1 MRAPPMSRFRDRR
14 DAGRALAA
22 RLVSLRSEDPV
33 VLALPRGGVPVAFE
47 VARALQAPL
56 DVMVVRKLGVPS
68 HRELGMGAIGE
79 GGVCVLDPE
88 LVERAGVT
96 GADLDAIRSREQ
108 VELDRRV
115 RRYRGDRPMISLQ
128 GRTVVL
134 VDDGIATGGTARA
147 ALQVARH
154 AGARRVVLAV
164 PVAAPE
170 TLADLAGLVDDAVAL
185 VTPTRMLAVG
195 AWYDEF
201 SQTTDD
207 DVVALLTAN
216 RDDVARAS
224 IVPGAAFDD
233 DAVVAPERLAVPG
246 QLVVPAGARGLVVFA
261 HGSGSSRLS
270 PRNQFVAERLRNAGL
285 GTLLFDLLSDEEAR
299 DRANV
304 FDTELLAVR
313 LLVATRW
320 VRRHPACTGLP
331 VGYFGASTGAG
342 AALLAAAEDPT
353 VGAIVSRGGRPD
365 LAGDR
370 LTAVFAPTLLI
381 VGGADPAVLAINEE
395 AARRLRCEHRLAVV
409 PGATH
414 LFEEPG
420 ALDAVA
426 DLAAGWFTDHF
437 RGVTPQDLRL

>member
-1 MRAPPMSRFRDRR
+1 M
-14 DAGRALAA
+14 
-22 RLVSLRSEDPV
+22 
-33 VLALPRGGVPVAFE
+33 
-47 VARALQAPL
+47 
-56 DVMVVRKLGVPS
+56 
-68 HRELGMGAIGE
+68 
-79 GGVCVLDPE
+79 
-88 LVERAGVT
+88 
-96 GADLDAIRSREQ
+96 
-108 VELDRRV
+108 
-115 RRYRGDRPMISLQ
+115 
-128 GRTVVL
+128 
-134 VDDGIATGGTARA
+134 
-147 ALQVARH
+147 
-154 AGARRVVLAV
+154 LAV